1 MTLLIISLLLLVCTI
16 SGQGT
21 DSLNP
26 IAIVPLNQT
35 PTIDLPSPQELDAG
49 MAALNRSQTPRS
61 SGTQADE
68 QKFMGNKQAS
78 VFSYFFS
85 KKKHKIPVLRGR
97 GLVMHNVKIAKICL
111 SLT

>member
-1 MTLLIISLLLLVCTI
+1 MYLFTYKPDKNYFIFERMTLLIISLLLLVCTI
-16 SGQGT
+16 NGQGT

-49 MAALNRSQTPRS
+49 MAALNKSQTSRS

-78 VFSYFFS
+78 VFSYFFLKRS
-85 KKKHKIPVLRGR
+85 IKYQF
-97 GLVMHNVKIAKICL
+97 
-111 SLT
+111 

>member
-1 MTLLIISLLLLVCTI
+1 MYLFTYKPDKNYFIFQRMTLLIISLLLLVCTI
-16 SGQGT
+16 NGQGT

-78 VFSYFFS
+78 VFSYFFLKRS
-85 KKKHKIPVLRGR
+85 IIPVLRGR
-97 GLVMHNVKIAKICL
+97 G
-111 SLT
+111 